1 MLSAA
6 RSQRNPFDC
15 WKKSRRALNL
25 FDMLEAIEKLLA
37 LQDRDQRLRTLRLEL
52 DSIPAEIASKQK
64 LIQDAA
70 TRLEAARA
78 RSKAIEV
85 EKKNLEIEIAS
96 KRDQINRYKT
106 QQLQTRKN
114 EEYSA
119 LSHEI
124 ETAERVITG
133 IEDKELVL
141 MEEAENLAPQL
152 ASADKTHAEEKAK
165 FDAQIATLREK
176 DGNLKNRIDEMTS
189 TRAKLLE
196 GLDEDLLE
204 RYERLFE
211 TKNARAVVPVE
222 HDVCTGCHMKV
233 TAQTSLALRS
243 DKEIISCPQCG
254 RLLHLPA

>member
-1 MLSAA
+1 
-6 RSQRNPFDC
+6 
-15 WKKSRRALNL
+15 
-25 FDMLEAIEKLLA
+25 MLEAIEKLLA

-52 DSIPAEIASKQK
+52 QSIPTEIAAKQK

-70 TRLEAARA
+70 NRLDAARS

-85 EKKNLEIEIAS
+85 EKKALEVEIAA
-96 KRDQINRYKT
+96 KRDQIARYKT

-124 ETAERVITG
+124 ENAERAISA

-141 MEEAENLAPQL
+141 MEEAEGLAPQL
-152 ASADKTHAEEKAK
+152 AAADKAHAEDKAK
-165 FDAQIATLREK
+165 YDAQIATIREK
-176 DGNLKNRIDEMTS
+176 EGNLKTRIDEMAAS
-189 TRAKLLE
+189 RAGLLE
-196 GLDEDLLE
+196 GIDEDLVE
-204 RYERLFE
+204 RYDRLFD
-211 TKNARAVVPVE
+211 TKNARAVVAVE

-243 DKEIISCPQCG
+243 DKAIVSCPQCG
-254 RLLHLPA
+254 RLLHLPL

>member
-1 MLSAA
+1 MLA
-6 RSQRNPFDC
+6 
-15 WKKSRRALNL
+15 
-25 FDMLEAIEKLLA
+25 AIEKLLA

-52 DSIPAEIASKQK
+52 QSIPVEIAAKQK

-70 TRLEAARA
+70 SRLEAARS

-85 EKKNLEIEIAS
+85 EKKALEVEIAA
-96 KRDQINRYKT
+96 KREQIARYKT

-124 ETAERVITG
+124 ENAERAIST

-141 MEEAENLAPQL
+141 MEEAEGLAPQL
-152 ASADKTHAEEKAK
+152 AAADKAHAEDKAK
-165 FDAQIATLREK
+165 YDAQIAAIREK
-176 DGNLKNRIDEMTS
+176 EGNLKTRIDEMS
-189 TRAKLLE
+189 VGRAMLLE
-196 GLDEDLLE
+196 GLDEDLVE
-204 RYERLFE
+204 RYERIFE
-211 TKNARAVVPVE
+211 TKNARAVVSVE

-243 DKEIISCPQCG
+243 DKEIVACPQCG
-254 RLLHLPA
+254 RLLHLPL

>member
-1 MLSAA
+1 LLDKIHAPLQSL
-6 RSQRNPFDC
+6 
-15 WKKSRRALNL
+15 W
-25 FDMLEAIEKLLA
+25 MLEAIEKLLA

-52 DSIPAEIASKQK
+52 QSIPTEIASKQK
-64 LIQDAA
+64 LVQDAA
-70 TRLEAARA
+70 NRLDAARS

-85 EKKNLEIEIAS
+85 EKKALEVEIAS
-96 KRDQINRYKT
+96 KRDQISRYKN

-124 ETAERVITG
+124 ANAERAISA

-141 MEEAENLAPQL
+141 MEEAEGLAPQL
-152 ASADKTHAEEKAK
+152 AAADKAHAEDKAK
-165 FDAQIATLREK
+165 YDAQIATIREK
-176 DGNLKNRIDEMTS
+176 EGNLKARIDEMADG
-189 TRAKLLE
+189 RAGLLE
-196 GLDEDLLE
+196 GVDEDLIE
-204 RYERLFE
+204 RYDRLFE

-243 DKEIISCPQCG
+243 DKALVSCPQCG
-254 RLLHLPA
+254 RLLHLPL